1 MDGVYGFI
9 VFAIVIVIIVLINK
23 RSNRHN
29 IHYHKMPPIHQ
40 TNYTIKSNIPVNEKE
55 IKDRMSNVLSKFN
68 EDNFKRF
75 VEMVYVRYLAS
86 ITEKNISIIEKY
98 LHEQMLET
106 HKSYLSTIK
115 IANRNI
121 NIENIIVNG
130 VTFLDYKK
138 ENDLETVRVKVLS
151 RMNEYETDQSGL
163 VISGYRSRIVT
174 KEDVLTFQRDY
185 NKLYNGSTIVCPC
198 CMANLSSTS
207 KRCDYCGTLMKYD
220 DKSNEGWLLSDI
232 TTL

>member
-9 VFAIVIVIIVLINK
+9 IFAIVIVIIVLINK

-40 TNYTIKSNIPVNEKE
+40 TSYTIKSNIPVNEKE

-86 ITEKNISIIEKY
+86 VTEKNISIIEKY

-174 KEDVLTFQRDY
+174 KEDVLTFQ
-185 NKLYNGSTIVCPC
+185 
-198 CMANLSSTS
+198 
-207 KRCDYCGTLMKYD
+207 TL
-220 DKSNEGWLLSDI
+220 
-232 TTL
+232 